1 MSALQIIR
9 LTNESVFNI
18 QGIDAHK
25 FLQGQTTTDFKEL
38 NAEQSRLGAY
48 ANLKGR
54 IVFSF
59 RAVEWPTQSLN
70 LVMDAELITA
80 AKNTFQKYIVFSKA
94 QISTPDVA
102 VLGVLGA
109 DAASVLNTLF
119 GFCPVNIN
127 QTQSNEQISITR
139 LHGAHRWMVL
149 VQADALEEV
158 WAKLSTQ
165 ANIGTLNEWRAAQI
179 AAGESP
185 VLAQTS
191 ELYQPQELNFLNLQ
205 AISYNKGCYTGQEI
219 IARLYFRGKLKQ
231 WVHRFSVN
239 SSGVLPALNSAIYD
253 ETGRNQ
259 GHVVLAAHTNN
270 QTVEL
275 LAIVR
280 HEYANT
286 VFLGEEKL
294 PLTLLDLP
302 YEVEVKE

>member
-1 MSALQIIR
+1 MSALQIIH
-9 LTNESVFNI
+9 LTNENILNI

-25 FLQGQTTTDFKEL
+25 FLQGQTTTDFKEI

-59 RAVEWPTQSLN
+59 RAIEWPTHSLN
-70 LVMDAELITA
+70 LVMDTALLAA
-80 AKNTFQKYIVFSKA
+80 AKSTFQKYIVFSKA
-94 QISTPDVA
+94 QISTPNVT

-119 GFCPVNIN
+119 GFCPTAPN

-139 LHGAHRWMVL
+139 VHGAHRWMIL
-149 VQADALEEV
+149 IPTESFEDV
-158 WAKLSTQ
+158 WTKLSAQ
-165 ANIGTLNEWRAAQI
+165 AQIGTLNDWRKAQI
-179 AAGESP
+179 MAGESP
-185 VLAQTS
+185 VLAETS

-231 WVHRFSVN
+231 WAHRFTVN
-239 SSGVLPALNSAIYD
+239 SPVLPTLNTTIYD
-253 ETGRNQ
+253 ETGHAQ
-259 GHVVLAAHTNN
+259 GHVVLAAQTND

-280 HEYANT
+280 HEHSQN
-286 VFLGEEKL
+286 VFLGEEKH
-294 PLTLLDLP
+294 PLTLLELP
-302 YEVEVKE
+302 YEVEIKV

>member
-9 LTNESVFNI
+9 LTNESVLNI

-102 VLGVLGA
+102 VLGILGIEGV
-109 DAASVLNTLF
+109 SVLNTLF
-119 GFCPVNIN
+119 GFCPININ

-139 LHGAHRWMVL
+139 LHGEHRWLLL
-149 VQADALEEV
+149 VQADELDDV

-165 ANIGTLNEWRAAQI
+165 ANIGTLNQWRAAQI

-231 WVHRFSVN
+231 WVHRFSVK
-239 SSGVLPALNSAIYD
+239 SSILPALNSAIYD

-259 GHVVLAAHTNN
+259 GNVVLATHTNS

-280 HEYANT
+280 HEYANA

-302 YEVEVKE
+302 YEVEIKD

>member
-9 LTNESVFNI
+9 LTNESVLNI

-59 RAVEWPTQSLN
+59 RAVEWPTQSLY
-70 LVMDAELITA
+70 LVMDSELLAT

-102 VLGVLGA
+102 VLGIVGVDGATVLK
-109 DAASVLNTLF
+109 TLF
-119 GFCPVNIN
+119 GFCPATIN

-139 LHGAHRWMVL
+139 LHGQDRWLVL

-185 VLAQTS
+185 ILAETS

-239 SSGVLPALNSAIYD
+239 SSVLPALNSAIYD
-253 ETGRNQ
+253 ETGRSQ
-259 GHVVLAAHTNN
+259 GHVVLATQSDP
-270 QTVEL
+270 QTIEL

-280 HEYANT
+280 HEYAHT
-286 VFLGEEKL
+286 VFLGDEKL
-294 PLTLLDLP
+294 PLTLLNLP
-302 YEVEVKE
+302 YTVEVKE